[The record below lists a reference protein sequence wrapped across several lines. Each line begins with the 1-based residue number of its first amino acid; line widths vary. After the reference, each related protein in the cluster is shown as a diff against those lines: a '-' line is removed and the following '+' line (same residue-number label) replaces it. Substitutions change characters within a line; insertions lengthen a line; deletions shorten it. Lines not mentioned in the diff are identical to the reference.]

1 MSEKTYRKTLKT
13 INVVLED
20 ADGQQDK
27 NYHLVELTSPRR
39 QTWASIIAE
48 QASSMSEDENG
59 QVMIKWKDLK
69 FPIRETFLSLSLAK
83 RTSTT
88 EFLTV
93 DEIRALQLP
102 DEIIEAIYIDS
113 LELSKL
119 RKTEKK
125 EEKDEHGNPKDLSPE
140 KM

>member
-69 FPIRETFLSLSLAK
+69 FPIRETFLSLPLAK

>member
-140 KM
+140 KK